1 MAKAE
6 KKELEP
12 IEGPNLENA
21 PTVYVQGGLDRFY
34 DQVVEQVSDEVPELS
49 TAAGRKRVSSLA
61 RLVASSKV
69 AIVTPGRDYLKQI
82 KAQPKIIEAEL
93 REFTQKMDALRDQV
107 RQPLTDWE
115 AEQEAIKAAEQA
127 AIEAARLA
135 EQKERDHELA
145 ILMDEKFN
153 HDREADAIEAQR
165 LADEQAAQA
174 ERDRIAREAEI
185 KRQAAEQAER
195 DKQAALQQAELASQ
209 MAELAEQRRIE
220 AQERAEAA
228 RIEAE
233 KQAKIDAEQAVERY
247 RQEQQ
252 AQAQRIDAERIAR
265 ENDANNKRAINN
277 AVKAAL
283 MHQFG
288 LTDDI
293 AQAVVI
299 AIAKQQIPHTH
310 ITY

>member
-1 MAKAE
+1 MSTTE
-6 KKELEP
+6 KKELAP
-12 IEGPNLENA
+12 IEGPSLENA
-21 PTVYVQGGLDRFY
+21 PAVYVKGGLDRFY
-34 DQVVEQVSDEVPELS
+34 DQVVEQVSDEVPDLS
-49 TAAGRKRVSSLA
+49 TAAGRKRVASLA

-127 AIEAARLA
+127 AIEAAKLA
-135 EQKERDHELA
+135 EQKEQAHELA

-153 HDREADAIEAQR
+153 HDREAAAIEAQR
-165 LADEQAAQA
+165 LAAEQAAQA

-195 DKQAALQQAELASQ
+195 DKQAALHQAELARQ

-220 AQERAEAA
+220 ALERAEAA

-233 KQAKIDAEQAVERY
+233 KQAKIEAEQAVERY

-252 AQAQRIDAERIAR
+252 AKAQRIEAERLAR

-277 AVKAAL
+277 AIKAAL

-299 AIAKQQIPHTH
+299 AIAKQQIPHIH